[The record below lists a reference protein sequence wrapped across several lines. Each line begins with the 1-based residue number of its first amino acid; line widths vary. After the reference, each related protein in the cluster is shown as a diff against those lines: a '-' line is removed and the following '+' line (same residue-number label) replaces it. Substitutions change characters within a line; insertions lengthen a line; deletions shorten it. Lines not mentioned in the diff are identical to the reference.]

1 MILLSIIA
9 ILASF
14 PTAGAVGIAVQQDT
28 IKKVKRLDI
37 KKLEENSLPLQLK
50 IEKDEEKMMPVKDK
64 PSSRKK
70 KSIVPRQEKEENDS
84 IAVGGDT
91 KQTNIVPTYP
101 GGYLAMR
108 DYIKKNTRYPSE
120 CKSERLVGKAIVKV
134 TIMPDGTAADA
145 SIHKSS
151 GNPYMDAEAL
161 RVVSQMPKWT
171 PADSTRKAKEV
182 TTHIPVNFRPGR

>member
-9 ILASF
+9 FLASF
-14 PTAGAVGIAVQQDT
+14 PTAGAEGIAVQQDT
-28 IKKVKRLDI
+28 IKKVKRLDL

-50 IEKDEEKMMPVKDK
+50 IEKDEEKMMPVKEK
-64 PSSRKK
+64 PSSHKK
-70 KSIVPRQEKEENDS
+70 KSIVHKQEKEVGDS
-84 IAVGGDT
+84 ISVGGDA
-91 KQTNIVPTYP
+91 KQSSIVPTYP

-108 DYIKKNTRYPSE
+108 DYIKKNTRYPAE
-120 CKSERLVGKAIVKV
+120 CKSRRLVGKAIVKV
-134 TIMPDGTAADA
+134 TIMPDGTPTDA

-151 GNPYMDAEAL
+151 GNPHMDAEAL

-171 PADSTRKAKEV
+171 PADSTRKVQET

>member
-14 PTAGAVGIAVQQDT
+14 PTAGAEGIAVQQDT
-28 IKKVKRLDI
+28 IKKVKRLDL
-37 KKLEENSLPLQLK
+37 KKPEENSAPLQLK
-50 IEKDEEKMMPVKDK
+50 IDKEEDKTIPVKNR
-64 PSSRKK
+64 PASRKK
-70 KSIVPRQEKEENDS
+70 RGTVSNQEIENGDS
-84 IAVGGDT
+84 ISVGGDA
-91 KQTNIVPTYP
+91 KQSSIVPTYP

-108 DYIKKNTRYPSE
+108 DYIKKNTRYPAE
-120 CKSERLVGKAIVKV
+120 CKSERLVGKVIVQV
-134 TIMPDGTAADA
+134 TIMPDGTPADA

-151 GNPYMDAEAL
+151 GNPHMDAEAL

-171 PADSTRKAKEV
+171 PADSTRKVQET

>member
-14 PTAGAVGIAVQQDT
+14 PTAGAEGIAVQQDT

-37 KKLEENSLPLQLK
+37 KKFEENSVPLQLK
-50 IEKDEEKMMPVKDK
+50 IEKEEDKTMPVKNR
-64 PSSRKK
+64 PASRK
-70 KSIVPRQEKEENDS
+70 KSIVHNQDIENGDS
-84 IAVGGDT
+84 IAAGGEA
-91 KQTNIVPTYP
+91 KPSSMVPTYP

-108 DYIKKNTRYPSE
+108 DYIKKNTRYPAE
-120 CKSERLVGKAIVKV
+120 CKSERLVGKVIVKV
-134 TIMPDGTAADA
+134 TIMPDGTPTDA

-151 GNPYMDAEAL
+151 GNPHMDAEAL

-171 PADSTRKAKEV
+171 PADSTREV
-182 TTHIPVNFRPGR
+182 QETTTHIPVNFRPGR

>member
-14 PTAGAVGIAVQQDT
+14 PTAKAEGIAVQQDT

-37 KKLEENSLPLQLK
+37 KKFEENSVPLQLK
-50 IEKDEEKMMPVKDK
+50 IEKEEDKTMPVKNR
-64 PSSRKK
+64 PASRK
-70 KSIVPRQEKEENDS
+70 KSIVHNQDIENGDS
-84 IAVGGDT
+84 IAAGGEA
-91 KQTNIVPTYP
+91 KPSSMVPTYS

-108 DYIKKNTRYPSE
+108 DYIKKNTRYPAE
-120 CKSERLVGKAIVKV
+120 CKSERLVGKVIVKV
-134 TIMPDGTAADA
+134 TIMPDGTPTDA

-151 GNPYMDAEAL
+151 GNPHMDAEAL

-171 PADSTRKAKEV
+171 PADSTREV
-182 TTHIPVNFRPGR
+182 QETTTHIPVNFRPGR

>member
-1 MILLSIIA
+1 MILLSVIT

-14 PTAGAVGIAVQQDT
+14 LTAGAEGIAVQQDT
-28 IKKVKRLDI
+28 IKKVKRLDL
-37 KKLEENSLPLQLK
+37 KKSEENSVPLQLK
-50 IEKDEEKMMPVKDK
+50 IEEEEEKMMPVKEK
-64 PSSRKK
+64 PSSHKK
-70 KSIVPRQEKEENDS
+70 KSIVHKQEKEVGDS
-84 IAVGGDT
+84 ISVGGDA
-91 KQTNIVPTYP
+91 KQSSIVPTYP

-108 DYIKKNTRYPSE
+108 DYIKKNTRYPAE

-134 TIMPDGTAADA
+134 TIMPDGTPADA

-151 GNPYMDAEAL
+151 GNPHMDAEAL

-182 TTHIPVNFRPGR
+182 TTHFPVNFRPGR

>member
-14 PTAGAVGIAVQQDT
+14 PTAGAEGIAVQQDT

-37 KKLEENSLPLQLK
+37 KKFEENSVPIQLK
-50 IEKDEEKMMPVKDK
+50 IEKEEEKTIPVKDK
-64 PSSRKK
+64 PFSHKK
-70 KSIVPRQEKEENDS
+70 KSIVHKQEKEVGDS
-84 IAVGGDT
+84 ISVGGDA
-91 KQTNIVPTYP
+91 KQSSIMPTYP

-108 DYIKKNTRYPSE
+108 DYIKKNTRYPAE
-120 CKSERLVGKAIVKV
+120 CKSGRLVGKAIVKV
-134 TIMPDGTAADA
+134 TIMPDGTPTDA

-151 GNPYMDAEAL
+151 SNPHMDAEAL

-171 PADSTRKAKEV
+171 PADSTRKVQET

>member
-9 ILASF
+9 FLASF
-14 PTAGAVGIAVQQDT
+14 PTAKAEGIAVQQDT

-37 KKLEENSLPLQLK
+37 KKFEENSVPLQLK
-50 IEKDEEKMMPVKDK
+50 IEEEEEKMMPVKEK
-64 PSSRKK
+64 PSSHKK
-70 KSIVPRQEKEENDS
+70 KSIVHKQEKEVGDS
-84 IAVGGDT
+84 ISVGGDA
-91 KQTNIVPTYP
+91 KQSSIVPTYP

-108 DYIKKNTRYPSE
+108 DYIKKNTRYPAE

-134 TIMPDGTAADA
+134 TIMPDGTPADA

-151 GNPYMDAEAL
+151 GNPHMDAEAL

-171 PADSTRKAKEV
+171 PADSTRKAKET

>member
-9 ILASF
+9 FLASF
-14 PTAGAVGIAVQQDT
+14 PTAKAEGIAVQQDT

-37 KKLEENSLPLQLK
+37 KKFEENSVPLQLK
-50 IEKDEEKMMPVKDK
+50 IEKEEEKTIPVKDK
-64 PSSRKK
+64 PFSHKK
-70 KSIVPRQEKEENDS
+70 KSIVHKQEKEVGDS
-84 IAVGGDT
+84 ISVGGDA
-91 KQTNIVPTYP
+91 KQSSIMPTYP

-108 DYIKKNTRYPSE
+108 DYIKKNTRYPAE
-120 CKSERLVGKAIVKV
+120 CKSGRLVGKAIVKV
-134 TIMPDGTAADA
+134 TIMPDGTPTDA

-151 GNPYMDAEAL
+151 GNPHMDAEAL

-171 PADSTRKAKEV
+171 PADSTRKVQET